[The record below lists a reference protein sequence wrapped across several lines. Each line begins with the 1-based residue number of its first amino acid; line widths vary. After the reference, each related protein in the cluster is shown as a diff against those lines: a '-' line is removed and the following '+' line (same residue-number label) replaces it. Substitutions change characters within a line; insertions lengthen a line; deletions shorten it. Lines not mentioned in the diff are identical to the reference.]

1 MLFFILTILPD
12 LFQLFSRKLRKI
24 YCGQIGQ
31 GFLDPVVHGYVLEAR
46 TLFLDPVV
54 HGYVLEARSAYFIY
68 GKTGLSNFKFPILV
82 LVEVI

>member
-46 TLFLDPVV
+46 
-54 HGYVLEARSAYFIY
+54 SAYFIN